1 MGPSA
6 PSHPKRPA
14 GLEAI
19 ILYKLIKA
27 ALEVIAG
34 GAALGL
40 LMRGAEAAAA
50 TLAQILLEHFTGG
63 WALGAATLV
72 VMSATTGHVKAA
84 ALAAFADAALSAIE
98 GIALSAGKWWAP
110 WLVVLAT
117 GALLPWEIFGIAA
130 HPGWGLVL
138 LLLVNL
144 AVVVYL
150 LRVVIRQHRARKVA
164 SRTAVAGR
172 VDRQSR

>member
-1 MGPSA
+1 MEPSA
-6 PSHPKRPA
+6 PGHSKRPA

-40 LMRGAEAAAA
+40 LIRGAEAGAA

-63 WALGAATLV
+63 WALSAATLIV
-72 VMSATTGHVKAA
+72 VSATTGHVKLV

-110 WLVVLAT
+110 WLVVVAT
-117 GALLPWEIFGIAA
+117 GAFLPWEIFGIAA
-130 HPGWGLVL
+130 HPGWGRVL
-138 LLLVNL
+138 LLLVNA

-150 LRVVIRQHRARKVA
+150 LRVVIREHRARKVA
-164 SRTAVAGR
+164 SHTAVVGR
-172 VDRQSR
+172 VDSR